1 MLSYHPVSSPQVGPD
16 SAEIM
21 QGMGVAV
28 KMGVTKRQLDS
39 TVGIH
44 PSGELRALGCTWD
57 EPFAQPHRKH
67 GPLVVACCSGRGVC
81 DDADA
86 HTGAAQGGGGGGCVK
101 VSVPLSTLRLCISY
115 WRGTPPTKKTV

>member
-1 MLSYHPVSSPQVGPD
+1 MKLVVATDTDKVVGCHMVGPD

-44 PSGELRALGCTWD
+44 PSGVSCSL
-57 EPFAQPHRKH
+57 PFR
-67 GPLVVACCSGRGVC
+67 
-81 DDADA
+81 
-86 HTGAAQGGGGGGCVK
+86 
-101 VSVPLSTLRLCISY
+101 
-115 WRGTPPTKKTV
+115 

>member
-1 MLSYHPVSSPQVGPD
+1 MSSIITLFPLWFPALSLPQVGPD

-44 PSGELRALGCTWD
+44 PSGEAGCHW
-57 EPFAQPHRKH
+57 
-67 GPLVVACCSGRGVC
+67 L
-81 DDADA
+81 
-86 HTGAAQGGGGGGCVK
+86 
-101 VSVPLSTLRLCISY
+101 
-115 WRGTPPTKKTV
+115 